1 MWGGMT
7 AQSAHALLAK
17 PDVVVTNQS
26 DKDTQ
31 LPKLLR
37 LDRIV
42 AECMAELQ
50 LAA

>member
-1 MWGGMT
+1 MWAGMT
-7 AQSAHALLAK
+7 AKSAHDVLGK

-31 LPKLLR
+31 LPKLLQ

-42 AECMAELQ
+42 AECMTDLQ
-50 LAA
+50 FAA